1 MTGAESGS
9 NLVLLDVFG
18 SPYAQ
23 CVRIALVEKDLAY
36 KRTEEDLV
44 AKSDILRRSNPAHAG
59 KVLVLLHAWRAICE
73 SLVILEYLDGA
84 FPPPPLLSAD
94 PYARS
99 QVDGWREQEQG
110 WEKRRERERERERE
124 GGRRTQRRLPHP
136 DLRCEER

>member
-73 SLVILEYLDGA
+73 SLIILEYLDGA

-110 WEKRRERERERERE
+110 LGLKGDNTRKRRSDVPLFVS
-124 GGRRTQRRLPHP
+124 TVNYPVA
-136 DLRCEER
+136 

>member
-59 KVLVLLHAWRAICE
+59 AGAPPRMARICE

-110 WEKRRERERERERE
+110 WEKRRERERERE